1 MGSFSIWHWLV
12 VLLIVILV
20 FGTKKLRNI
29 GHLVF
34 GTKKLRN
41 IGHDLGS
48 AIRGFKEGMKSG
60 EAEAEEKGGTVVAKT
75 EAQPSATASSAHP
88 SSTANAAGSSAAE
101 KDATVIEGQIR
112 EKSSS

>member
-12 VLLIVILV
+12 VLLIVI
-20 FGTKKLRNI
+20 
-29 GHLVF
+29 LVF